1 LKPLNVA
8 VLGIGNVGTGLIET
22 YRLNKVKVDGQTNQ
36 PFNFKYI
43 LVNSIDK
50 LRTIDLKDSILTTD
64 FQDIIKDDSI
74 DVVIELIGGLHPA
87 FDYMKRAL
95 EAGKHVITANK
106 AAIATYGPEL
116 RQIASDNKVLLR
128 YEASV
133 CGGIPLLN
141 TLSENLLSNDFEEL
155 VGILNGTTNYILTR
169 MTEEGLEFD
178 EALKLAQEAGFA
190 EADPSSDIEGDDAA
204 YKLCI
209 LSHIAFGLN
218 VDPKDIPKHGITK
231 VSKEDIEYAQE
242 LGYKI
247 KLLAA
252 AHKKENTVDLRVNPA
267 LIKDTHPLASVNHE
281 FNALFLKGNALGELM
296 LYGKGA
302 GAMPTGS
309 SVLSD
314 LIAISKK
321 TPSMIEQKTTI
332 ALENRSLLKYY
343 IRLEV
348 IDEPGVLGKVATLL
362 GEHGISL
369 DSVVQRAR
377 GNKVA
382 PLVFL
387 THEIDK
393 KTLDGAIKSV
403 EAYDKIVEIASLM
416 SVEN

>member
-1 LKPLNVA
+1 MRPLKIA
-8 VLGIGNVGTGLIET
+8 VLGIGNVGSGLLET
-22 YRLNKVKVDGQTNQ
+22 YRLNRGKVDEQTGRT
-36 PFNFKYI
+36 FEFKYI

-50 LRTIDLKDSILTTD
+50 IRTLDLDGICLTTNFD
-64 FQDIIKDDSI
+64 EIVNDPEI
-74 DVVIELIGGLHPA
+74 DVIVELIGGLHPA
-87 FDYMKRAL
+87 YDYMKSAL
-95 EAGKHVITANK
+95 MAKKHVITANK
-106 AAIATYGPEL
+106 AAVATYGEEL
-116 RQIASDNKVLLR
+116 RKLARENDVLLR

-141 TLSENLLSNDFEEL
+141 TLSENLISNEFEEL

-169 MTEEGLEFD
+169 MTEEGLAFD
-178 EALKLAQEAGFA
+178 DALRLAQEAGFA
-190 EADPSSDIEGDDAA
+190 EADPSSDIEGDDSA

-209 LSHIAFGLN
+209 LAHMAFGLT
-218 VDPKDIPKHGITK
+218 VDPKVIPKTGITK
-231 VSKEDIEYAQE
+231 VSKEDIDYAAE

-252 AHKKENTVDLRVNPA
+252 AHNQGETVDLRVNPA
-267 LIKDTHPLASVNHE
+267 LIKKDHPLASVNYE

-302 GAMPTGS
+302 GSMPTGS

-314 LIAISKK
+314 LIAISKGI
-321 TPSMIEQKTTI
+321 PNFIERKREVH
-332 ALENRSLLKYY
+332 LESKNLLKYY

-348 IDEPGVLGKVATLL
+348 IDEPGVLGKVATML
-362 GEHGISL
+362 GEQGISL

-377 GNKVA
+377 GNKIA

-393 KTLDGAIKSV
+393 TTLDKAMNHVQK
-403 EAYDKIVEIASLM
+403 YDKIVEIANIM
-416 SVEN
+416 SVER